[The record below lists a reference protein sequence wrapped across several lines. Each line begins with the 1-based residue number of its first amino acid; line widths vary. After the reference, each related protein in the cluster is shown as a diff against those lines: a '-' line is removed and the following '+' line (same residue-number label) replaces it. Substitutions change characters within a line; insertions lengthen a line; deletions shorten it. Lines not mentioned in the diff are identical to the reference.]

1 MNVSVS
7 QTNNVQVGLVYED
20 GKKRTYTFSGVSA
33 TDLVGV
39 ESAIVSINANPSLN
53 FYKTFVSADG
63 ASVANI
69 YKGTIYSIEEEQI
82 YP

>member
-1 MNVSVS
+1 MSVSV
-7 QTNNVQVGLVYED
+7 TNNVQVGLQYED

-33 TDLVGV
+33 ANLLGV
-39 ESAIVSINANPSLN
+39 ESAIVSINANPN
-53 FYKTFVSADG
+53 IDFYKTFVSAEG
-63 ASVANI
+63 ASVSNI

>member
-1 MNVSVS
+1 MSVT

-20 GKKRTYTFSGVSA
+20 GKKRTYTFNGVSA
-33 TDLVGV
+33 TNLTGV

-53 FYKTFVSADG
+53 FYKTFVSAGG
-63 ASVANI
+63 ASATGI